1 MRSSKFDEF
10 DLYSENLLLAQHD
23 VSEIIS
29 HELMK
34 GEVREDFLISVL
46 ASCSEPP
53 PILVRGTLS
62 DGKKDAGQLD
72 IILCR
77 PHAQLRKMGS
87 QCYVEKSDSLCVI
100 EVKGNCTGRDLN
112 RAEAKAQV
120 IQKLK
125 GKEKPLYGVVCY
137 KSKLTEAT
145 IMKRFGFA
153 YEANTETY
161 FDPATAPKSK
171 KSQWP
176 KIIYPNLD
184 FFMSFEEDKKIF
196 VRKYALTPGTFRF
209 ARVMNNPLIKDLF
222 SMVKSLWKTAHH

>member
-1 MRSSKFDEF
+1 MMSSKFDEF

-34 GEVREDFLISVL
+34 GEVREDFLITVL
-46 ASCSEPP
+46 ESCSEPP
-53 PILVRGTLS
+53 PTLVRGTLS

-77 PHAQLRKMGS
+77 PHAQLRRMGT

-100 EVKGNCTGRDLN
+100 EVKGNCTGRDLK

-125 GKEKPLYGVVCY
+125 GQEKPLYGVVCY
-137 KSKLTEAT
+137 KSELTEAT
-145 IMKRFGFA
+145 IMKRFGFLFD
-153 YEANTETY
+153 ANTKTY
-161 FDPATAPKSK
+161 FDPATTPKSQ
-171 KSQWP
+171 KSTWP
-176 KIIYPNLD
+176 KITYPNLD
-184 FFMSFEEDKKIF
+184 FFVSFEEDKKIF
-196 VRKYALTPGTFRF
+196 VRRYQPAPGTFRF

-222 SMVKSLWKTAHH
+222 AMVKSLWKTAHH

>member
-1 MRSSKFDEF
+1 MANKFDEF

-34 GEVREDFLISVL
+34 GEVREDFLIDVL
-46 ASCSEPP
+46 QSCSEPP
-53 PILVRGTLS
+53 PTLVRGTLS

-77 PHAQLRKMGS
+77 PHAQLRRMGA
-87 QCYVEKSDSLCVI
+87 QCYVDKSDSLCVI
-100 EVKGNCTGRDLN
+100 EVKGNCTYADLN
-112 RAEAKAQV
+112 KAEAKAQV

-137 KSKLTEAT
+137 KSPLTEAL
-145 IMKRFGFA
+145 IMKRFGFKYDA
-153 YEANTETY
+153 GTKTY
-161 FDPATAPKSK
+161 FDPAATPKTPKSK
-171 KSQWP
+171 WP
-176 KIIYPNLD
+176 KMNYPNLD
-184 FFMSFEEDKKIF
+184 FFVSFEEDKKVF
-196 VRKYALTPGTFRF
+196 LRKYPLPTGEPRF
-209 ARVMNNPLIKDLF
+209 ARVNNNPLIKHLF